1 VAYNPRLLDIP
12 LVDGN
17 DCHRANDDRPK
28 EAGIRGRAPRM
39 SDASLPVEAG
49 SRPTLGADFML
60 NIPTDLLRTLVAVI
74 ELRSFTKAAQS
85 LGVTQPA
92 VSAQIK
98 RLQYLLGYEVLD
110 KSAPGVSLTPRGEIV
125 VNNARRLLSINDEI
139 LHLTSGHQPGQ
150 AIRVGIPID
159 YAGSRLPG
167 TLVRFRQQWPDISY
181 NVSSGPVDDML
192 RDLMQGELD
201 LVLGLFTEEP
211 TVEARHVWTQE
222 TVWVHSA
229 ATWLDPD
236 GPVPL
241 VSYGMDSACQR
252 VAVAALHRAGLDC
265 NFVFTSH
272 STVSLAAAVAAGFGV
287 MAVPRGRAIRNKLAI
302 WEDAPLPKLPDI
314 YCAIFVRDGGER
326 TVIEEL
332 ADYLKDEIRLDPNAA
347 GGATAAAAARTGAG
361 R

>member
-1 VAYNPRLLDIP
+1 
-12 LVDGN
+12 
-17 DCHRANDDRPK
+17 
-28 EAGIRGRAPRM
+28 
-39 SDASLPVEAG
+39 
-49 SRPTLGADFML
+49 ML
-60 NIPTDLLRTLVAVI
+60 NIPTELLRALVTVI

-125 VNNARRLLSINDEI
+125 VNNARRLLYINDEI
-139 LHLTSGHQPGQ
+139 LHLTSGQIPGQ
-150 AIRVGIPID
+150 AVRVGIPID

-167 TLVRFRQQWPDISY
+167 TLVRFRRQWPDISY
-181 NVSSGPVDDML
+181 NVSSAPVDDML
-192 RDLMQGELD
+192 RDLKQGELD

-211 TVEARHVWTQE
+211 TVEARHLWTQE
-222 TVWVHSA
+222 TVWVHSP
-229 ATWLDPD
+229 ATRLDPD

-241 VSYGMDSACQR
+241 VSYGGDSACQR

-272 STVSLAAAVAAGFGV
+272 STVSLVSAVVAGFGV
-287 MAVPRGRAIRNKLAI
+287 LAVPRGRAVRNKLAI
-302 WEDAPLPKLPDI
+302 WEDSPLPKLPDL
-314 YCAIFVRDGGER
+314 YCAIFVREGGDR

-332 ADYLKDEIRLDPNAA
+332 ADYLKDEIRVEPNAS
-347 GGATAAAAARTGAG
+347 GGASAAGETGVG
-361 R
+361 RQ